1 MRIAVCL
8 LLSIAVGCAT
18 YTAGAI
24 IWASADPQGAGKAL
38 LFTIPVS
45 FAATAIPGVLALLGL
60 VFRCDW
66 ATPRPRRA
74 TRNTAVPA
82 VRPARKRVVSRPVEA
97 PEEDD
102 LILAA

>member
-45 FAATAIPGVLALLGL
+45 FGATAVLGAVALLGL

-66 ATPRPRRA
+66 SAPRAATRKRLTRPRRKA
-74 TRNTAVPA
+74 AA
-82 VRPARKRVVSRPVEA
+82 AAAAARPLEMQ
-97 PEEDD
+97 EDDD
-102 LILAA
+102 LILAT

>member
-24 IWASADPQGAGKAL
+24 VWACADPQGAGKSL
-38 LFTIPVS
+38 LFTIPVG
-45 FAATAIPGVLALLGL
+45 FAAMVVPGLLGLLGL

-66 ATPRPRRA
+66 ASARRS
-74 TRNTAVPA
+74 RRGSRKVTAA
-82 VRPARKRVVSRPVEA
+82 PARQPAERLEMLA
-97 PEEDD
+97 DDD